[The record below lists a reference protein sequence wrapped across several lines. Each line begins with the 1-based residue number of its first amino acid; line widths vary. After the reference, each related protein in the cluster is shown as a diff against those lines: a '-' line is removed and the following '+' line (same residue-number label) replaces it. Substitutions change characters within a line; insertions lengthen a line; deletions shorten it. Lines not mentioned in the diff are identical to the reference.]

1 MPSVR
6 AAAALAALLA
16 ASHVA
21 AAEAVAAEAVYEI
34 RLAVD
39 VPITIAGFAIAST
52 PYLLHDV
59 LPHRCPCDP
68 SDLNRLDRT
77 WWDRHSAGA
86 DRASDVT
93 VVVALTAPP
102 IADALRLGFGP
113 TFGADA
119 LVYAETLAVNS
130 ALVVGAKYA
139 FHRPLPRTYQGD
151 PNLLDSDHGYRS
163 FYSGHT
169 STVVAALTAAAWTA
183 RWRYDEQ
190 GWPWVLVG
198 VGGASVAVE
207 RVLAG
212 RHFPTDVIAGAV
224 MGFTVGTAVPWL
236 HRKPGE
242 PAVTVTPLPAGLQL
256 SGRF

>member
-1 MPSVR
+1 VR
-6 AAAALAALLA
+6 VVAITVLGALLA
-16 ASHVA
+16 VA
-21 AAEAVAAEAVYEI
+21 APAAAGETVYDV
-34 RLAVD
+34 RPAVD
-39 VPITIAGFAIAST
+39 VPITLAGFAIAGL
-52 PYLLHDV
+52 PYVLGDDL

-68 SDLNRLDRT
+68 ADLNRLDRAF
-77 WWDRHSAGA
+77 WDRRSDAAG
-86 DRASDVT
+86 RASDVT
-93 VVVALTAPP
+93 LVVAVAAPP
-102 IADALRLGFGP
+102 VVDALRLGLGP
-113 TFGADA
+113 AFGADA

-151 PNLLDSDHGYRS
+151 PGLLDSDAGYRS
-163 FYSGHT
+163 FWSCHA

-183 RWRYDEQ
+183 RFRYGEQ

-212 RHFPTDVIAGAV
+212 RHFVTDVVVGAIAGFA
-224 MGFTVGTAVPWL
+224 VGTAVPWL
-236 HRKPGE
+236 HKKPGE
-242 PAVTVTPLPAGLQL
+242 AGASAAPLAPAGLTL